1 MNTDGIEIKGGA
13 APVNTDGAPAEE
25 TQTPT
30 VDTSAIKTEM
40 DGIKSRLD
48 EVGAALKGTPSAT
61 EITNLKAQIDAV
73 NASVADIPGNYK
85 GLIDALEKRVDE
97 LQTGA
102 ALLGSKA
109 ADQPAGIKAIT
120 QAVMDSPI
128 YKSIFDGDTGKRG
141 NQICAANTYSGR
153 TPIESFAAAGFKAP
167 SPVVISDMAGGSL
180 TAYKPGTVEAREFDM
195 NIASRI
201 PTVIVSGAST
211 YAVPKETLPS
221 RYGAW
226 KSTLSANIDG
236 DPTPKSTAT
245 FTDVDGLMVGSTVRF
260 YSATDTVLGSS
271 TVVSIDT
278 GTKIVTFTTNSLD
291 FDATSG
297 WKVTSENYGVS
308 AELATKPSG
317 FVGTANVEF
326 ALKMLASIIPT
337 TVNALNTVQGMQAL
351 IERKLPLRHMRNLS
365 QHLIYGD
372 DSAGQLQGLRTY
384 TGAQTSLWSSGVSG
398 DNQVDAVM
406 RAANL
411 IPWGAMTS
419 VIMAQADLPSLY
431 LLKGSD
437 GHYLRT
443 GNFGMVPLTQAGASW
458 FLGPYE
464 LVFDQAVVSGDFTV
478 INLALASEIADQNT
492 ASLMWG
498 YINDDFS
505 QNIIRARYEATL
517 THAIL
522 DTNEYVV
529 AEWDAAP

>member
-1 MNTDGIEIKGGA
+1 MNTNGLETKGGA
-13 APVNTDGAPAEE
+13 APVNLDGAPAVE
-25 TQTPT
+25 PPP
-30 VDTSAIKTEM
+30 VPDTSAIKTEM
-40 DGIKSRLD
+40 DGLKSRLD
-48 EVGAALKGTPSAT
+48 EVGAVLKGTPSAA
-61 EITNLKAQIDAV
+61 EVKSLQ
-73 NASVADIPGNYK
+73 ASIEAIKTTVENIPGNYE
-85 GLIDALEKRVDE
+85 ALVQSLEGRVDE

-102 ALLGSKA
+102 ALLGSSA
-109 ADQPAGIKAIT
+109 QDQPQGIKAIT
-120 QAVMDSPI
+120 ALVMDSPL

-141 NQICAANTYSGR
+141 NQLCATNTFSGR
-153 TPIESFAAAGFKAP
+153 TSIESFAAAGWKAP
-167 SPVVISDMAGGSL
+167 APVIISDMAGGNL
-180 TAYKPGTVEAREFDM
+180 TSYKPGVIEAREFDM
-195 NIASRI
+195 SLATRI
-201 PTVIVSGAST
+201 PSVIISGSTT

-221 RYGAW
+221 RFGAW
-226 KSTLSANIDG
+226 KSKVAATLTAI
-236 DPTPKSTAT
+236 TSTST
-245 FTDVDGLMVGSTVRF
+245 FDDVDGLKVGSIVRF

-278 GTKIVTFTTNSLD
+278 GTKVVTFTTNSLTW
-291 FDATSG
+291 DATIG
-297 WKVTSENYGVS
+297 WKVSSENYAVS

-326 ALKMLASIIPT
+326 SLKMLASIIPT
-337 TVNALNTVQGMQAL
+337 TVNALNTIQGMAAL
-351 IERKLPLRHMRNLS
+351 IERKLPLRHLRNLS
-365 QHLIYGD
+365 QHLLYGT

-411 IPWGAMTS
+411 IPWGAQTS
-419 VIMAQADLPSLY
+419 VIMAQADLPALY

-517 THAIL
+517 AHAIL
-522 DTNEYVV
+522 DVNEYVV

>member
-1 MNTDGIEIKGGA
+1 MNTDGLETKGGK
-13 APVNTDGAPAEE
+13 APVNTDGAP
-25 TQTPT
+25 QPDDQPI
-30 VDTSAIKTEM
+30 VDTAEIKSEM
-40 DGIKSRLD
+40 DGIKSRLE
-48 EVGAALKGTPSAT
+48 EVGAALKGTPSAA
-61 EITNLKAQIDAV
+61 EIATLSGQIDAIKSTV
-73 NASVADIPGNYK
+73 DSIPGNYT
-85 GLIDALEKRVDE
+85 ALVTALTERVDE

-102 ALLGSKA
+102 ALLGSQA
-109 ADQPAGIKAIT
+109 PDQPQGIKAIT
-120 QAVMDSPI
+120 QAVMDSPL

-141 NQICAANTYSGR
+141 NQLCATNTFTGR
-153 TPIESFAAAGFKAP
+153 TEIESFAAAGYKAP
-167 SPVVISDMAGGSL
+167 APVVISDMAGGNL
-180 TAYKPGTVEAREFDM
+180 TAYKPGTIEAREFDM
-195 NIASRI
+195 SLATRI
-201 PTVIVSGAST
+201 PSVIVSGATT

-226 KSTLSANIDG
+226 KSKLAATLTA
-236 DPTPKSTAT
+236 TTSTAT
-245 FTDVDGLMVGSTVRF
+245 FDDVDGLKVGSVVRF
-260 YSATDTVLGSS
+260 FSATDTVLGSS
-271 TVVSIDT
+271 TVVSINT
-278 GTKIVTFTTNSLD
+278 TTKVVTFTTNSL
-291 FDATSG
+291 TWNGTIG

-326 ALKMLASIIPT
+326 SLKMLASIIPT
-337 TVNALNTVQGMQAL
+337 TVNALNTIQGMQAL
-351 IERKLPLRHMRNLS
+351 IERKLPLRDLRNMS
-365 QHLIYGD
+365 QHLLYGD

-411 IPWGAMTS
+411 IPWGAQTS

-505 QNIIRARYEATL
+505 QNIIRARYEATRA
-517 THAIL
+517 HAIL

-529 AEWDAAP
+529 GEWDAAP

>member
-1 MNTDGIEIKGGA
+1 MNTDGLETKGGA
-13 APVNTDGAPAEE
+13 APINTDGAP
-25 TQTPT
+25 QTEDKPV
-30 VDTSAIKTEM
+30 VDTNEIKQEM
-40 DGIKSRLD
+40 AEVKSRLE
-48 EVGAALKGTPSAT
+48 EVGAALKGTPSAQ
-61 EITNLKAQIDAV
+61 EIVGLKSQIDAITATV
-73 NASVADIPGNYK
+73 DGIPGNYK
-85 GLIDALEKRVDE
+85 GLIDALTKRVDE

-102 ALLGSKA
+102 AILGA
-109 ADQPAGIKAIT
+109 NANAVDQPQGIKAIT
-120 QAVMDSPI
+120 QQVMDSPI
-128 YKSIFDGDTGKRG
+128 YKSIFDAQGNRG
-141 NQICAANTYSGR
+141 NQVCQAGTFTGR
-153 TPIESFAAAGFKAP
+153 TPIESFAAAGYKAP
-167 SPVVISDMAGGSL
+167 APVVISDMAGGNL

-195 NIASRI
+195 SLATRI
-201 PTVIVSGAST
+201 PTVVVSNATT

-226 KSTLSANIDG
+226 KSKLAATLNG
-236 DPTPKSTAT
+236 DPTPVSTAT
-245 FTDVDGLMVGSTVRF
+245 FDDVDGLMVGSVVRF

-271 TVVSIDT
+271 TVVSINT
-278 GTKIVTFTTNSLD
+278 STKVVTFTTNSLTWD
-291 FDATSG
+291 GTIG

-326 ALKMLASIIPT
+326 TLKMLASIIPT
-337 TVNALNTVQGMQAL
+337 TVNALNTIQGMQAL
-351 IERKLPLRHMRNLS
+351 IERKLPLRDLRNMS
-365 QHLIYGD
+365 QHLLYGD

-411 IPWGAMTS
+411 IPWGAQTS

-505 QNIIRARYEATL
+505 QNIIRARYEATRA
-517 THAIL
+517 HAIL

-529 AEWDAAP
+529 GEWDAAP

>member
-1 MNTDGIEIKGGA
+1 MNTDGLETKGGA
-13 APVNTDGAPAEE
+13 APINTDGAPK
-25 TQTPT
+25 TDDKPI
-30 VDTSAIKTEM
+30 VDTAEIKTEM
-40 DGIKSRLD
+40 DGIKSRLE
-48 EVGAALKGTPSAT
+48 EVGSALRGTPSAT
-61 EITNLKAQIDAV
+61 EITGLKSQIDAITATV
-73 NASVADIPGNYK
+73 SDIPGNYK
-85 GLIDALEKRVDE
+85 ALIDALTDRVDE

-102 ALLGSKA
+102 ALLGSQA
-109 ADQPAGIKAIT
+109 PDQPQGIKAIT
-120 QAVMDSPI
+120 QQVMDSPI
-128 YKSIFDGDTGKRG
+128 YKSIFDAQGNRG
-141 NQICAANTYSGR
+141 NQVCQAGTFTGR
-153 TPIESFAAAGFKAP
+153 TQIESFAAAGYKAP
-167 SPVVISDMAGGSL
+167 APVVISDMAGGNL

-195 NIASRI
+195 SLATRI
-201 PTVIVSGAST
+201 PTVVVSNATT

-226 KSTLSANIDG
+226 KSKLAATLNG
-236 DPTPKSTAT
+236 DPTPTSTAT
-245 FTDVDGLMVGSTVRF
+245 FDDVDGLMVGSVVRF

-271 TVVSIDT
+271 TVVSINT
-278 GTKIVTFTTNSLD
+278 STKVVTFTTNSLTWD
-291 FDATSG
+291 GTIG

-326 ALKMLASIIPT
+326 TLKMLASIIPT
-337 TVNALNTVQGMQAL
+337 TVNALNTIQGMQAL
-351 IERKLPLRHMRNLS
+351 IERKLPLRDLRNMS
-365 QHLIYGD
+365 QHLLYGD

-411 IPWGAMTS
+411 IPWGAQTS

-505 QNIIRARYEATL
+505 QNIIRARYEATRA
-517 THAIL
+517 HAIL

-529 AEWDAAP
+529 GEWDAAP